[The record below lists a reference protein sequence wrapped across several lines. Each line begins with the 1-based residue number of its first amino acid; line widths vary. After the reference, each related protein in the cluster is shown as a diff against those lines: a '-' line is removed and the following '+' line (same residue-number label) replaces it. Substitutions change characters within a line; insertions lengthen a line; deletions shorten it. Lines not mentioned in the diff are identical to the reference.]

1 MGLGGKMCKIYIFG
15 DILEN
20 CCHGNSTFLEKIK
33 EKSCGENSFLSF
45 STNGLET
52 WHIHWSWREDVQD
65 IFVGCVGNCCHGNG
79 THIYH
84 KKSRQNFAHGTS
96 SFLSFR
102 SVVIKLGT
110 HIVIRMCMTYFQG
123 MRNCVPIVTTYLL

>member
-1 MGLGGKMCKIYIFG
+1 MGLGGKMCKIYILG

-79 THIYH
+79 IFITKNQGKILLME
-84 KKSRQNFAHGTS
+84 RLAS
-96 SFLSFR
+96 SVFDQLS
-102 SVVIKLGT
+102 
-110 HIVIRMCMTYFQG
+110 
-123 MRNCVPIVTTYLL
+123 